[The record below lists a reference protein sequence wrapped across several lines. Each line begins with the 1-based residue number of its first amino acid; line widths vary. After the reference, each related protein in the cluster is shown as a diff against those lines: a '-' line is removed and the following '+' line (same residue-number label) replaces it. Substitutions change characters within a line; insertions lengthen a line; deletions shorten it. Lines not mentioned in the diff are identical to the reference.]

1 MAATTPNPGIAP
13 VPAEYIDESY
23 NLYRVTRATTPGD
36 CEGCGSP
43 TTVRALN
50 LTVSGSY
57 PENFCRTC
65 LAVGITNGTL
75 TLA

>member
-1 MAATTPNPGIAP
+1 MAATTPNPAIAP

-50 LTVSGSY
+50 LTVSGAY
-57 PENFCRTC
+57 P
-65 LAVGITNGTL
+65 
-75 TLA
+75 